1 MKPRAKMI
9 VSSIFLR
16 VAICSPQIIG
26 IGRRIIIK
34 SVAMLKLLRAIR
46 EAKGLSQTP
55 GWRGFHVLESGR
67 QVKISLTN
75 TATPKVDTK
84 TMTAYAILRKI
95 LFERKIVM

>member
-16 VAICSPQIIG
+16 VAICSLQTIG
-26 IGRRIIIK
+26 IGRRMMIK

-46 EAKGLSQTP
+46 DCMVFLQTP
-55 GWRGFHVLESGR
+55 GCRGSQAFESGR
-67 QVKISLTN
+67 QVKTSLMI
-75 TATPKVDTK
+75 TATPKTDTK
-84 TMTAYAILRKI
+84 PMTAYANLRNV